1 MGREPLAPGGS
12 GLAKMRVDQVG
23 SLLRP
28 EGLKQTVL
36 KHSRGQVSGEVLRS
50 AQDLAVRDVV
60 ANQEAHRLPVV
71 TDGEFRRLDFKDS
84 FGESVSGF
92 RAREADVDLFQ
103 GAGAEK
109 PLQRWDYG
117 PPEKRDVLPGF
128 RRTLVERL
136 RLARNLP
143 LEEYAFAQRLTA
155 RPVKVTLICPGRIS
169 ENFSRTNARSIYA
182 SVDEF
187 LEDVVAIERQIVSG
201 LVQAGCRYIQIDAP
215 SYTAFVDSPSLEK
228 MRERGED
235 PQASLERAIKADNA
249 VIAGFPNVTFGLHI
263 CRGNQRSMWHR
274 EGSYDAMAEQLFNSL
289 NHHRLLL
296 EYDSDRAGGFEPL
309 RFVPK
314 SKVAVL
320 GLVSSKVPQLETAE
334 QLKRRIDQATRCLP
348 LDQLALSPQCGFA
361 SGIAGNLL
369 SEADQWRKFDVI
381 QQVAAQ
387 VWG

>member
-1 MGREPLAPGGS
+1 
-12 GLAKMRVDQVG
+12 MRVDQVG

-36 KHSRGQVSGEVLRS
+36 KHSRGQVGDEALRS

-60 ANQEAHRLPVV
+60 AKQEAHSLPVV

-92 RAREADVDLFQ
+92 HAKEAGVDQFQ

-155 RPVKVTLICPGRIS
+155 RPIKVTLICPGRIS
-169 ENFSRTNARSIYA
+169 ENFSRTNARSIYV

-215 SYTAFVDSPSLEK
+215 SYTAFVDPPSLEK

-235 PQASLERAIKADNA
+235 PQASLERAIRADNA
-249 VIAGFPNVTFGLHI
+249 VIAGFRNVTFGLHV

-274 EGSYDAMAEQLFNSL
+274 EGSYDAIAEQLFNTL
-289 NHHRLLL
+289 HHHRLLL

-314 SKVAVL
+314 NKVAVL

-334 QLKRRIDQATRCLP
+334 QLKRRIEEAARCLP

-369 SEADQWRKFDVI
+369 GEDDQWRKFDVI